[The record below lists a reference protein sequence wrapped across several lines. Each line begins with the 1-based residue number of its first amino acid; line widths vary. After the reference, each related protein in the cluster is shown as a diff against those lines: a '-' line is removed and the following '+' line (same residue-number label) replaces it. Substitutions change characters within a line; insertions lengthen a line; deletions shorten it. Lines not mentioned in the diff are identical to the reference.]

1 MTWPVIY
8 RRKIRFSDTDAQGIV
23 FNGNYATYID
33 DAVTDYLDAAGLPW
47 DAFTRSGYDMVL
59 ARSEID
65 FRSAARLGETLMT
78 GARVARVGTSSV
90 TFELQSWEEGSER
103 VVIDARLVQV
113 IVDHEAMRPKT
124 VPSFFVEAV
133 ERLQGAPVDR

>member
-1 MTWPVIY
+1 MAWPVIY
-8 RRKIRFSDTDAQGIV
+8 QRKIRFSDTDAQGIV

-33 DAVTDYLDAAGLPW
+33 DAVTDYLDGAGLPW
-47 DAFTRSGYDMVL
+47 DAFKRSGYDMVL

-65 FRSAARLGETLMT
+65 FRSAARLGETLST

-90 TFELQSWEEGSER
+90 TFELRSWIEETAR

-113 IVDHEAMRPKT
+113 IVDHETLRPKT
-124 VPSFFVEAV
+124 VPAFFVDAV
-133 ERLQGAPVDR
+133 ERLQGTPVGR